1 MKTNDVKE
9 VIYEALVMYI
19 DDLSMIEHVRTPPNE
34 NKTDDSELEVKLK
47 SGEEYRLVIIPLRH
61 T

>member
-1 MKTNDVKE
+1 MKISDVRE

-19 DDLSMIEHVRTPPNE
+19 DDLSMIEYVRTPPNE

-47 SGEEYRLVIIPLRH
+47 NGEEYRLVIIPLHR